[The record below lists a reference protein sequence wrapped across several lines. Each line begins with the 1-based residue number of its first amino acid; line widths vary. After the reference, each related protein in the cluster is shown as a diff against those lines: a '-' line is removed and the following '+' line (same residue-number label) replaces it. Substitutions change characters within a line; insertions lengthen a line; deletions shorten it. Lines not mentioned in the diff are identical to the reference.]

1 MNDPNP
7 ITQAAA
13 TAAQPH
19 PLHAHFVGAQI
30 RALEA
35 WFKAELAKV
44 RAEFSKEQT
53 E

>member
-1 MNDPNP
+1 MNDK
-7 ITQAAA
+7 TQAAA
-13 TAAQPH
+13 TPAVTESH
-19 PLHAHFVGAQI
+19 PLHGNFVGAQI

-44 RAEFSKEQT
+44 RAEFSKEKS

>member
-13 TAAQPH
+13 ETVQPH
-19 PLHAHFVGAQI
+19 PLHAHFVGAQV

-35 WFKAELAKV
+35 WFKAEIAKV
-44 RAEFSKEQT
+44 RAEFSQEKSE
-53 E
+53 